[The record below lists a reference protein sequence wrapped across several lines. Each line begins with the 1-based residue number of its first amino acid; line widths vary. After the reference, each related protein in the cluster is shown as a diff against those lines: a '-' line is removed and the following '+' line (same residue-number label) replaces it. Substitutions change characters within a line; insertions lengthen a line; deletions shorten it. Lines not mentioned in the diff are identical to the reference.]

1 MSQSQPSPELPQGI
15 LTQHAMLVA
24 WGLFAQEKGLI
35 DRFEQITIKQKTRV
49 HSPQRKVIEFFV
61 AILGGLPH
69 LQDISR
75 SAHPLDQDLAV
86 ARAWQQTGWADYSG
100 VSRTLQKLSWD
111 EVAAIESALDDWMG
125 VVIREEVALAWQQQ
139 GYIVYDGDLTGRPV
153 SNSSTT
159 YPGAAYGYMGDGVQ
173 LGYQA
178 AMVSFHSPTYGRLWL
193 LGRQHPGDTVS
204 VTQLQEMVR
213 QAEQKTGVRPRRR
226 VELVAKRLDELESTW
241 QEAERQASE
250 SEERLEAARA
260 AMAEVE
266 QALAHWQRVADQ
278 FNTDYVREGRKQTP
292 HCQLS
297 RAQRKVQTYEKR
309 LPRRQKD
316 VQVAERRFQRHARQA
331 EALHEAYTQLQ
342 HQYQALLADNEA
354 NPTPVRAIWRMDAGF
369 ASLANLLWLI
379 EMGYEVYTKGVSA
392 HLLPKLL
399 DILPEDATWERVG
412 KNAEMFSWAQT
423 TLDGYFAYP
432 LDIGLLRYHT
442 GDSQRHAVLLHFGDD
457 PVPQHQGQWFH
468 TYNGRQTIE
477 AGIKE
482 GKNVFK
488 MHHLKVRSAPALQLQ
503 ESLACFAANFVRLA
517 AYWFTQQQHDF
528 SEIAISSV
536 KQMVQVVGNT
546 SAHVW
551 LQGNVWLLK
560 FTEQSLYAGRSLMI
574 RLGQGAF
581 QLPLPLFNFQK
592 SHF

>member
-1 MSQSQPSPELPQGI
+1 
-15 LTQHAMLVA
+15 
-24 WGLFAQEKGLI
+24 
-35 DRFEQITIKQKTRV
+35 
-49 HSPQRKVIEFFV
+49 
-61 AILGGLPH
+61 
-69 LQDISR
+69 
-75 SAHPLDQDLAV
+75 
-86 ARAWQQTGWADYSG
+86 
-100 VSRTLQKLSWD
+100 
-111 EVAAIESALDDWMG
+111 VAAIESALDDWMDA
-125 VVIREEVALAWQQQ
+125 VIMKEVALALQQE

-178 AMVSFHSPTYGRLWL
+178 AMVGFHSPTYGRLWL

-204 VTQLQEMVR
+204 VTQLHEMVR

-226 VELVAKRLDELESTW
+226 VELVKKRLDEMETAW
-241 QEAERQASE
+241 REAKRQASE

-260 AMAEVE
+260 AMEDVE
-266 QALAHWQRVADQ
+266 QTLAHWRRVAYQ
-278 FNTDYVREGRKQTP
+278 LNADYVREGRKQTP

-297 RAQRKVQTYEKR
+297 RAQRKVQTHEKR
-309 LPRRQKD
+309 LSRRQKD

-331 EALHEAYTQLQ
+331 DALHEAYTQLQ
-342 HQYQALLADNEA
+342 QQYQALLSDNEA
-354 NPTPVRAIWRMDAGF
+354 NPTPIRAIWRMDAGF

-399 DILPEDATWERVG
+399 NILPEDATWERVG

-423 TLDGYFAYP
+423 TLDGHFSYP

-442 GDSQRHAVLLHFGDD
+442 GDSQRHAALLHFGDD
-457 PVPQHQGQWFH
+457 PVTQHQMLWFH

-503 ESLACFAANFVRLA
+503 ESLACFAANFVRIA
-517 AYWFTQQQHDF
+517 AYWFTQQQLDF
-528 SEIAISSV
+528 SELPISSV
-536 KQMVQVVGNT
+536 KQMVQVVANT

-551 LQGNVWLLK
+551 IQGNVWLLK